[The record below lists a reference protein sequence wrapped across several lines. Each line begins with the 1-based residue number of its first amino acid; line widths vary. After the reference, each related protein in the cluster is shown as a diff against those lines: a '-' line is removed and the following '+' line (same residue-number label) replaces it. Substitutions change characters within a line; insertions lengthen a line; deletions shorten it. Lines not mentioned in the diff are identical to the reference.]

1 MDDVEEEV
9 SGAIYSNSSDLEL
22 INDDQDQVIG
32 LRFVVD
38 VPQGAVIDKAS
49 VRFTV
54 DEVSTGTGD
63 LEISAEHVT
72 DAESFANS
80 SYNVSSRTTFSETV
94 SWKPG
99 NWNVVG
105 ESGDEQ
111 ETPDLAALIQKVV
124 DQPQWQPGQHVVL
137 VVKGTG
143 RRTASS
149 YDGDAASAPLLNV
162 DYFDDGNTGDTGTDP
177 VQPNQPPELSGT
189 PALTVAEGEGYVFTP
204 VAVDADNDD
213 LVFSIS
219 NLPSWANF
227 SAVNGG
233 LSGTPDYSQS
243 GTYTNI
249 SISVTDGAAT
259 VSLAIFSITVT
270 DVNRA
275 PVISGLAPT
284 QVVAGGSYQ
293 FTPSAT
299 DQDGDALAFS
309 ITGKPAW
316 ATFDSSTGRLFG
328 TPSVSDAGNYENV
341 GIAVS
346 DGVHNVSLPGFTI
359 SVSLVNSAPV
369 ISGQPPSQVLT
380 GNSYQF
386 TPSAVDQ
393 DGDALT
399 FSITSKPAWA
409 TFDSS
414 TGRLSGTPSVADA
427 GNYGNVRISV
437 SDGAYTASLP
447 AFAITV
453 TLANSAPTISG
464 APLNEVTED
473 TLYQFTPVASD
484 ADNNPLVFSI
494 INMPSWAV
502 FNSANGRLSGTP
514 SGNDIGEYND
524 IRISVSDGVSSA
536 ALAAFS
542 INVLRINHQPVA
554 NDDLVSATA
563 GQVVPIAV
571 LNNDSGLEDGPIT
584 LSVLQNT
591 TKGSL
596 SINGDNTFS
605 YLPDAGYSGLDTFT
619 YQVVDIDGESATA
632 TVTLSVTCE
641 GECTTHMARISWSQS
656 SGVGV
661 QEYRV
666 HYGSQSGVY
675 TQWVVAD
682 TMTSHDVTVPGGG
695 AWYFS
700 VTAVDSLG
708 VESGF
713 AEEVSLTF

>member
-32 LRFVVD
+32 MRFMVD

-72 DAESFANS
+72 DAESFSNS
-80 SYNVSSRTTFSETV
+80 SYNVSSRTTFTETV

-105 ESGDEQ
+105 ESGSEQ
-111 ETPDLAALIQKVV
+111 ETPDLTTLIQKVV

-137 VVKGTG
+137 VVKGSG

-162 DYFDDGNTGDTGTDP
+162 DYFDGGNTGDTGTDP

-204 VAVDADNDD
+204 VAVDADNDA
-213 LVFSIS
+213 LVFSVS
-219 NLPSWANF
+219 NLPLWANF

-233 LSGTPDYSQS
+233 LSGTPDFSQS

-249 SISVTDGAAT
+249 SVSVTDGTET
-259 VSLAIFSITVT
+259 VSLAPFSITVT

-284 QVVAGGSYQ
+284 QVVAGSSYQ
-293 FTPSAT
+293 FTPSAV
-299 DQDGDALAFS
+299 DQDGDSLTFS

-346 DGVHNVSLPGFTI
+346 DGVHNVSLPNFAI
-359 SVSLVNSAPV
+359 SVS
-369 ISGQPPSQVLT
+369 
-380 GNSYQF
+380 
-386 TPSAVDQ
+386 
-393 DGDALT
+393 
-399 FSITSKPAWA
+399 
-409 TFDSS
+409 
-414 TGRLSGTPSVADA
+414 
-427 GNYGNVRISV
+427 
-437 SDGAYTASLP
+437 
-447 AFAITV
+447 
-453 TLANSAPTISG
+453 LANSAPTISG
-464 APLNEVTED
+464 TPLNEVTEG
-473 TLYQFTPVASD
+473 TPYQFTPVASD

-502 FNSANGRLSGTP
+502 FNSANGNLSGTP
-514 SGNDIGEYND
+514 SGDYIGEYND
-524 IRISVSDGVSSA
+524 ILISVSDGVASA

-542 INVLRINHQPVA
+542 INVLGINHQPVA
-554 NDDLVSATA
+554 NNDLVSATA
-563 GQVVPIAV
+563 GEVVPIAV

-591 TKGSL
+591 TEGTL

-605 YLPDAGYSGLDTFT
+605 YLPDAGYSGLDSFT

-666 HYGSQSGVY
+666 HYGTQSGVY

-713 AEEVSLTF
+713 ADEVNLTF

>member
-1 MDDVEEEV
+1 MFAKIGKLVFVVVTALSLAACGSGTGDTSSVTDTTGSSALKTSTSRISSSMDDVEEEV

-80 SYNVSSRTTFSETV
+80 SYNVSSRTTFTETV

-111 ETPDLAALIQKVV
+111 ETPNLAALIQKVV
-124 DQPQWQPGQHVVL
+124 DQPQWQSGQHVVL
-137 VVKGTG
+137 VVKGSG

-162 DYFDDGNTGDTGTDP
+162 DYLDDGNTGDTGTDP

-189 PALTVAEGEGYVFTP
+189 PALTVAEGESYIFTP

-249 SISVTDGAAT
+249 GISVTDGTETA
-259 VSLAIFSITVT
+259 SLAIFSITVT

-284 QVVAGGSYQ
+284 QVVAGSSYQ
-293 FTPSAT
+293 FTPSAI

-309 ITGKPAW
+309 ITGKPVW

-328 TPSVSDAGNYENV
+328 TPSVSDAGNYDNV

-359 SVSLVNSAPV
+359 SVSL
-369 ISGQPPSQVLT
+369 
-380 GNSYQF
+380 
-386 TPSAVDQ
+386 
-393 DGDALT
+393 
-399 FSITSKPAWA
+399 
-409 TFDSS
+409 
-414 TGRLSGTPSVADA
+414 
-427 GNYGNVRISV
+427 
-437 SDGAYTASLP
+437 
-447 AFAITV
+447 
-453 TLANSAPTISG
+453 ANSAPTISG
-464 APLNEVTED
+464 TPLNEVTED
-473 TLYQFTPVASD
+473 TLYQFTPVAGD

-494 INMPSWAV
+494 VNMPSWAV
-502 FNSANGRLSGTP
+502 FDSAIGRLSGTP
-514 SGNDIGEYND
+514 SGNDIGEYSD
-524 IRISVSDGVSSA
+524 IRISVSDGVAST

-542 INVLRINHQPVA
+542 INVLGINHQPVA

-591 TKGSL
+591 TKGTL

-605 YLPDAGYSGLDTFT
+605 YLPDAGYSGLDSFT
-619 YQVVDIDGESATA
+619 YRVVDIDGESATA

-656 SGVGV
+656 IGVGV

-666 HYGSQSGVY
+666 HYGTQSGVY

-682 TMTSHDVTVPGGG
+682 TMTSHDVTVSAGG

>member
-1 MDDVEEEV
+1 MFAQIGKLVFVVVTAFSLAACGSGSGDTSSVSDTTGSTVLKTTANRISSSMDDVEEEV
-9 SGAIYSNSSDLEL
+9 SGSIYSNSSDLEL

-32 LRFVVD
+32 MRFVMD

-54 DEVSTGTGD
+54 DEVSTGAGD
-63 LEISAEHVT
+63 LEIFAEHAI
-72 DAESFANS
+72 DAESFAS
-80 SYNVSSRTTFSETV
+80 SNYNVSSRITFSETV

-99 NWNVVG
+99 SWNVVG
-105 ESGDEQ
+105 ESGHEQ

-124 DQPQWQPGQHVVL
+124 DQPQWQPGHHLVL
-137 VVKGTG
+137 VIRGSG

-162 DYFDDGNTGDTGTDP
+162 DYFDGGNTGGTGTDP
-177 VQPNQPPELSGT
+177 VQPNRPPELSGT

-204 VAVDADNDD
+204 VAVDADNDA

-233 LSGTPDYSQS
+233 LSGTPDFNQS

-249 SISVTDGAAT
+249 SISVTDGAET
-259 VSLAIFSITVT
+259 VSLAPFSITVT

-293 FTPSAT
+293 FTPSAV
-299 DQDGDALAFS
+299 DQDGDALIFS

-328 TPSVSDAGNYENV
+328 TPSVADAGNYENV

-346 DGVHNVSLPGFTI
+346 DGVYNVALPGFSI
-359 SVSLVNSAPV
+359 SVS
-369 ISGQPPSQVLT
+369 
-380 GNSYQF
+380 
-386 TPSAVDQ
+386 
-393 DGDALT
+393 
-399 FSITSKPAWA
+399 
-409 TFDSS
+409 
-414 TGRLSGTPSVADA
+414 
-427 GNYGNVRISV
+427 
-437 SDGAYTASLP
+437 
-447 AFAITV
+447 
-453 TLANSAPTISG
+453 LANSAPTISG
-464 APLNEVTED
+464 TPLNEVTEGA
-473 TLYQFTPVASD
+473 LYQFTPVAGD

-514 SGNDIGEYND
+514 SGDYIGEYND
-524 IRISVSDGVSSA
+524 IRISVSDGVASA

-542 INVLRINHQPVA
+542 INVLGINHQPVA

-605 YLPDAGYSGLDTFT
+605 YLPDAGYSGLDSFT

-666 HYGSQSGVY
+666 HFGTQSGVY

-713 AEEVSLTF
+713 ADEVSLTF